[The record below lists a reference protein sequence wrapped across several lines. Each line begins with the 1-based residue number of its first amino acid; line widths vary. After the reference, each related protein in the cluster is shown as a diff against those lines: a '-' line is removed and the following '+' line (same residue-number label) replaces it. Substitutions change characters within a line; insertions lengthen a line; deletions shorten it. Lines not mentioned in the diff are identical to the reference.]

1 MQIAHCPVIARDNAF
16 LSSRLI
22 AIRDLRIKMKIND
35 PPSPSSHCNSTR
47 RETLDADIDSSMNER
62 TRVNGSHTGSDATTF
77 QLLESSIDQTS
88 FLLSLSS
95 PFANCIERIL
105 VKFPL
110 PTLISIVRTLLSP
123 KEGEEGRRKKG
134 GRKGFEKRARQPLT
148 RFIYLYVLHTIREVW
163 LSHAFKFV
171 CRNGARRLLMPS
183 VTLLGGRI

>member
-88 FLLSLSS
+88 FLLSLSL
-95 PFANCIERIL
+95 PFANCIERI
-105 VKFPL
+105 KSPL
-110 PTLISIVRTLLSP
+110 PTLISIVRTLLPP
-123 KEGEEGRRKKG
+123 KEGEEKKRG
-134 GRKGFEKRARQPLT
+134 KERFRETCAPTSHALYIFVRITHDT
-148 RFIYLYVLHTIREVW
+148 RGLAESRVQICLSERSEAAVNAERYTIR
-163 LSHAFKFV
+163 
-171 CRNGARRLLMPS
+171 R
-183 VTLLGGRI
+183 

>member
-22 AIRDLRIKMKIND
+22 AIRDLQIKMKIND

-110 PTLISIVRTLLSP
+110 PTLISIVRTLLPP

>member
-88 FLLSLSS
+88 FLLSLSL
-95 PFANCIERIL
+95 PFAPLHRKNTRQISPSYLNFYRPYASSTERG
-105 VKFPL
+105 
-110 PTLISIVRTLLSP
+110 RG
-123 KEGEEGRRKKG
+123 GEEKKRG
-134 GRKGFEKRARQPLT
+134 KERFRETCAPTSHALYIFVRITHDT
-148 RFIYLYVLHTIREVW
+148 RGLAESRVQICLSERSEAAVNAERYTIR
-163 LSHAFKFV
+163 
-171 CRNGARRLLMPS
+171 R
-183 VTLLGGRI
+183 